1 MPAFPSEGTPA
12 PTVGK
17 RDLRRAGTTLV
28 PYRTRGQALMET
40 PILKQTA
47 LRLRIVDRYLL
58 RELLASFLGVT
69 TILLLIMLGMTVADV
84 IASIARGSIPADL
97 LFSVI
102 GLRSIDLLAVVFP
115 LAAFLAVLLAYG
127 RLWRDSEMAVFQS
140 SGLDLRGML
149 RPLLLLALPLAIAL
163 GTVTFWLAPKAV
175 RTSQHLLEEANRSL
189 IVAGLEPG
197 RFVELPGRDGVIYVG
212 EMSSDGTRF
221 KRMFVQTEREDED
234 TGTTQLD
241 VTTATSGFLYHDAD
255 GSGRYL
261 ALNDGF
267 RIEGRLGNDDWRLM
281 RFLRNDVKLPDS
293 QSDSSEVGVRRAAPT
308 SALWGSDDPIQRAEL
323 QWRFAAPLSILLLV
337 LLGLPLAKS
346 DPREPRYAR
355 LLIAVLVY
363 LVYANCLAIG
373 RNAISQGRIPSLP
386 GLWWVYLPTL
396 VIAVWLIWRGQQLH
410 RPRAARGAG

>member
-1 MPAFPSEGTPA
+1 
-12 PTVGK
+12 
-17 RDLRRAGTTLV
+17 
-28 PYRTRGQALMET
+28 MET
-40 PILKQTA
+40 PILEQTP

-69 TILLLIMLGMTVADV
+69 AILLLIMLGMTVADV

-127 RLWRDSEMAVFQS
+127 RLWRESEMAVFQS
-140 SGLDLRGML
+140 SGLDLAGML
-149 RPLLLLALPLAIAL
+149 RPLLLLAVPLMIAL

-212 EMSSDGTRF
+212 EMSADGTRF
-221 KRMFVQTEREDED
+221 RRMFVQTEREDAES
-234 TGTTQLD
+234 GAIQID
-241 VTTATSGFLYHDAD
+241 VTTATDGFLYHDAD

-267 RIEGRLGNDDWRLM
+267 RVEGRLGNDDWRLM
-281 RFLRNDVKLPDS
+281 RFQRNDVRLPDNRAET
-293 QSDSSEVGVRRAAPT
+293 SDTGARRAVPT

-323 QWRFAAPLSILLLV
+323 QWRFAAPVSVLLLV

-373 RNAISQGRIPSLP
+373 RNAIGQERIAALP
-386 GLWWVYLPTL
+386 GLWWVYVPTFA
-396 VIAVWLIWRGQQLH
+396 IALWLIWRSQQL
-410 RPRAARGAG
+410 RGPRVARGAA

>member
-1 MPAFPSEGTPA
+1 
-12 PTVGK
+12 
-17 RDLRRAGTTLV
+17 
-28 PYRTRGQALMET
+28 MET
-40 PILKQTA
+40 PILEQTP

-97 LFSVI
+97 LFRVI

-140 SGLDLRGML
+140 SGLDLSGML
-149 RPLLLLALPLAIAL
+149 RPLLLLAVPLMIAL

-175 RTSQHLLEEANRSL
+175 RTSQYLLEEANRSL

-212 EMSSDGTRF
+212 QMSADGTRF
-221 KRMFVQTEREDED
+221 ERMFVQTEREDED
-234 TGTTQLD
+234 SGAIQID
-241 VTTATSGFLYHDAD
+241 VTTATHGFLYHDAD

-267 RIEGRLGNDDWRLM
+267 RVEGRLGSDDWRLM
-281 RFLRNDVKLPDS
+281 RFGRNDVRLPDNR
-293 QSDSSEVGVRRAAPT
+293 SETSETGVRRAVPT

-323 QWRFAAPLSILLLV
+323 QWRFAAPVSILLLV

-373 RNAISQGRIPSLP
+373 RNAIGQERIAALP
-386 GLWWVYLPTL
+386 GLWWVYVPTFA
-396 VIAVWLIWRGQQLH
+396 IALWLIWRSQQL
-410 RPRAARGAG
+410 RGPRVARGAA